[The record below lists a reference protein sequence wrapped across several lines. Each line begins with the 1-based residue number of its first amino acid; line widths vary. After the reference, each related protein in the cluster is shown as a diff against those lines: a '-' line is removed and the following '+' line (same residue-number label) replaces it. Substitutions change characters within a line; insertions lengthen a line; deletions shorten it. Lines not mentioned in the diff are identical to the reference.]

1 MVALNLYPRKSP
13 YLHMNEEEITR
24 RIEKLEEEQ
33 DTMKLSLRTA
43 ERFLEAIKE
52 MLEQWNK
59 RQKK

>member
-1 MVALNLYPRKSP
+1 
-13 YLHMNEEEITR
+13 MNEEEITR

>member
-1 MVALNLYPRKSP
+1 MVALDLYPRKSP
-13 YLHMNEEEITR
+13 YHHMNEEEITR

>member
-1 MVALNLYPRKSP
+1 VIVLNLYPRKSP
-13 YLHMNEEEITR
+13 YHHMNEEEITR